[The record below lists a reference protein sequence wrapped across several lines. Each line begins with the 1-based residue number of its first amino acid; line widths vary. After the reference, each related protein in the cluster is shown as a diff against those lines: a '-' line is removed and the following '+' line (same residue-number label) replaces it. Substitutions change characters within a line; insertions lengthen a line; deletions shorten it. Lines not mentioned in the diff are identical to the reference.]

1 MERVIVL
8 RHHAVEFGAEARCHD
23 RAVSLPIGT
32 FGIGQVS
39 NPCGEP
45 DLDDANGDHA
55 TRTITL
61 TGAGRAFCAGDD
73 RHEHVH
79 PKNEAQARD
88 PVDAI
93 QRATR
98 AIVFGDKPVDGA
110 INGWA
115 VGGGFEWAINR
126 LSNFGRECHGLLSR
140 SVAQSVVTGA
150 VTSLLPALVGLNTAR
165 ETTQGLLAV
174 AFARQRPAYRA
185 RKYLPP

>member
-8 RHHAVEFGAEARCHD
+8 RHRAVEFGAEARCHD

-79 PKNEAQARD
+79 PKNEAPARD

-140 SVAQSVVTGA
+140 SVAQSVCHRRGNI
-150 VTSLLPALVGLNTAR
+150 SPAGVG
-165 ETTQGLLAV
+165 
-174 AFARQRPAYRA
+174 
-185 RKYLPP
+185 